1 MITILRRSF
10 YILVA
15 LYTLVGFFAVPYI
28 IKTKVVDIVNEKI
41 NGKVSIGSVS
51 FNPYTFRVKLSTLEL
66 DSNEKK
72 KIFSLDELNVNL
84 QVLAL
89 LNKTIHVKSVEL
101 KEPFLDVVY
110 AKDKKLNLLN
120 VAKPSQDQNKSSSK
134 NDFRFI
140 LDDLAVTD
148 GTIAYEDY
156 TKSSPYK
163 ISFDDLEFKIKN
175 IDTGKKSTKTGS
187 SVLQFDFSEGGGVEL
202 FNSIKSVSPFIV
214 DGILDLKSLSLY
226 SQWKY
231 IKDMLNI
238 EVADGELDA
247 HAEYHI
253 NLDDLKNLKIDKT
266 SFTLSNLR
274 IKPKSKP
281 SDILNMGVLH
291 IDGVSSMPLQ
301 QEAHIASVSINGVN
315 LKAQRLSN
323 NKIDWQEYIKVN
335 KTDKKPETVDK
346 NETKPWKFTL
356 DKLALDNSKISL
368 TDTMLSPSQLIE
380 LDNISLHVNDISLD
394 KDAWLS
400 YDFHTNLNHE
410 TSLSA
415 NGKVQLQPLQ
425 QEGELAITNLTS
437 KFLNPYIASY
447 TVPIKADGTVSLSAK
462 ESFSSLEKSEKTA
475 KTWKFFLKN
484 FDLNSPAL
492 TLNDTSVQPNQAI
505 KLDNLSL
512 HVSDLDSDASKWFKY
527 DFHTHINHTGSLDTS
542 GKLQRQPLK
551 QEGEFAIKTLGLKF
565 LNPYINPQTYIMIG
579 DGALTLNG
587 KESYNSIISK
597 LPKMSVKGRFGLDK
611 IVLKDS
617 RDNKI
622 LSSFDKLDLGYTF
635 DYAPNRL
642 YIDKVLIDSL
652 YVNAII
658 DQNKTINFAKLMKP
672 KKVPTN
678 IAVSANQ
685 TATKSD
691 SFPIKVADVTIKN
704 GTADFMDRSLL
715 YPFKTHI
722 HDLNGKVYG
731 ISSQPNETSNVDLDG
746 VVDQYGLAK
755 IKGSINAANPKKY
768 TDINLNFSN
777 LALNNLTAYSA
788 TFAGYKID
796 DGKLFVKLGYKI
808 DGGKLDAS
816 NNIVIKHIKLGDTVS
831 DPKITVLPLRLAVAL
846 LEDNDGV
853 IDIDLPVK
861 GDLNNPDFR
870 YGAMIWKIFG
880 NLITKA
886 VTAPF
891 RLLGSMLGFNGDT
904 LQSIDFEAGKAVLL
918 PPETEKLDNIT
929 KALQKRASISL
940 SVGVTYDVNTDKK
953 AIQTQKLM
961 DLIVKKS
968 GTTNDEERRN
978 ALTVELLEKIFLKN
992 STREN
997 LEKIKEKFKEEYKD
1011 IKQFSEEYTTRL
1023 TAEDSNFM
1031 PVSEDELKNLATL
1044 RAKVISD
1051 YLIGKQKID
1060 SNRIIFNPVKSV
1072 QETTKEVKTKLDIS
1086 VK

>member
-1 MITILRRSF
+1 MTIFRRSL
-10 YILVA
+10 YVLVA

-41 NGKVSIGSVS
+41 NGKVTIGSAS
-51 FNPYTFRVKLSTLEL
+51 FNPYTFRVKLTTVEL
-66 DSNEKK
+66 DSNDKK
-72 KIFSLDELNVNL
+72 KIFSFDELNVNL

-101 KEPFLDVVY
+101 NEPFLDVVY
-110 AKDKKLNLLN
+110 SKDKKLNLLN
-120 VAKPSQDQNKSSSK
+120 IAKPSKDENKSSSK

-156 TKSSPYK
+156 TKISPYQ
-163 ISFDDLEFKIKN
+163 ISFDDLEFAIKN

-187 SVLQFDFSEGGGVEL
+187 SSLEFDLSEGGSVEL
-202 FNSIKSVSPFIV
+202 FNSIKSLSPFVV
-214 DGILDLKSLSLY
+214 DGTLDLKDVRLY

-231 IKDMLNI
+231 IKDMLNM
-238 EVADGELDA
+238 EVADGKLDA
-247 HAEYHI
+247 HSEYHI

-266 SFTLSNLR
+266 SLSLSALR
-274 IKPKSKP
+274 IKPKNKP

-323 NKIDWQEYIKVN
+323 NKIDWQEYIKIN

-356 DKLALDNSKISL
+356 DKFALDNSKVSL

-380 LDNISLHVNDISLD
+380 LDNISLHVNGISLS
-394 KDAWLS
+394 KDAWLN

-410 TSLSA
+410 TSLGAS
-415 NGKVQLQPLQ
+415 GKVQLQPLK
-425 QEGELAITNLTS
+425 QEGEFTITNLTS

-447 TVPIKADGTVSLSAK
+447 TTPIQADGAVSLSAK
-462 ESFSSLEKSEKTA
+462 ESFSSVEKSQKTA
-475 KTWKFFLKN
+475 KKLKYFIEN
-484 FDLNSPAL
+484 FDLTSSAL
-492 TLNDTSVQPNQAI
+492 TLNDTSIQPNQAI
-505 KLDNLSL
+505 KLENIAL

-527 DFHTHINHTGSLDTS
+527 DVHTHINHTGSIDTS
-542 GKLQRQPLK
+542 GRLQRQPLK
-551 QEGEFAIKTLGLKF
+551 QEGEFAIKSLGLKF
-565 LNPYINPQTYIMIG
+565 LNPYIKPQTYLNIA
-579 DGALTLNG
+579 DGALTVNG
-587 KESYNSIISK
+587 KESYNSIVSK
-597 LPKMSVKGRFGLDK
+597 LPKMSVKGKFGLDK
-611 IVLKDS
+611 IILKDS
-617 RDNKI
+617 RDNKT
-622 LSSFDKLDLGYTF
+622 LTSFDKLDLGYTF

-652 YVNAII
+652 YANAMI

-672 KKVPTN
+672 KKALATPT
-678 IAVSANQ
+678 APSNQ
-685 TATKSD
+685 TAAKAD
-691 SFPIKVADVTIKN
+691 SFPIKIADVTIKN
-704 GTADFMDRSLL
+704 GSADFMDQSLL
-715 YPFKTHI
+715 YLFKTHI
-722 HDLNGKVYG
+722 HDLNGKVYS
-731 ISSQPNETSNVDLDG
+731 ISSQANETSNVDLDG
-746 VVDQYGLAK
+746 VVDQYGSAK
-755 IKGSINAANPKKY
+755 IQGSINAANPKKY

-816 NNIVIKHIKLGDTVS
+816 NNIVIKHIKLGDTVT
-831 DPKITVLPLRLAVAL
+831 DPKVTVLPLRLAVAL

-870 YGAMIWKIFG
+870 YGAMIWKILG

-891 RLLGSMLGFNGDT
+891 KLLGSMLGFNGDA
-904 LQSIDFEAGKAVLL
+904 LQSIDFEAGKALL
-918 PPETEKLDNIT
+918 APTEIEKLDNIT
-929 KALQKRASISL
+929 KALQKRLSISL
-940 SVGVTYDVNTDKK
+940 TVGVTYDVNTDKK

-968 GTTNDEERRN
+968 GATNDEERRN

-992 STREN
+992 SSSEN
-997 LEKIKEKFKEEYKD
+997 LEKIPEKLKEEYKD
-1011 IKQFSEEYTTRL
+1011 KKEFKEEYTAKL
-1023 TAEDSNFM
+1023 TVEDSNFM
-1031 PVSEDELKNLATL
+1031 SVSEDELKNLATL
-1044 RAKVISD
+1044 RTKVISN
-1051 YLIGKQKID
+1051 YLVGKQKID
-1060 SNRIIFNPVKSV
+1060 SHRIIFTPMKSV
-1072 QETTKEVKTKLDIS
+1072 QETTKEVKTKLDIN